1 MCAGNKERA
10 RGEKGEM
17 LNIANRTMGVVI
29 IYRVKRGEEYKL

>member
-1 MCAGNKERA
+1 VCWEYKERA

-29 IYRVKRGEEYKL
+29 IYMVHGERGGI